1 MRIVRK
7 AAVAA
12 CGVGLAAALVACGG
26 DDGSVE
32 TKDAWQDKHGDLVAA
47 YEKDLDAAGDTI
59 NRGEKQA
66 TISAC
71 TQLSDDAKEM
81 KDEVFPVPNPA
92 VDGPLRQSVDI
103 SITGANNCIQGGRS
117 SAEHGARQV
126 EAAMKEL
133 TDARNK
139 YLEAKAALEAW
150 ND

>member
-7 AAVAA
+7 AIVVACGIGLAVTMAA
-12 CGVGLAAALVACGG
+12 CG
-26 DDGSVE
+26 DDGASGQ
-32 TKDAWQDKHGDLVAA
+32 TKDAWQKEHADLVAA

-66 TISAC
+66 TLSAC

-103 SITGANNCIQGGRS
+103 AITAANNCIQGGRS

-126 EAAMKEL
+126 ESAMKEL
-133 TDARNK
+133 TDARQK
-139 YLEAKAALEAW
+139 YLESKAALEAW
-150 ND
+150 ED